1 MRLAV
6 TQISRPRADQL
17 RYLVRMLEFGAVD
30 FDRRAPALRT
40 APRAVVSTARVLPVP
55 VGPRN
60 SGFPTG
66 RPSEFNPGGTPGRG
80 PPPPAR
86 LRSAPRFSA
95 AVLPRTSLTP
105 APLVQIKLYLR
116 CRHCRAPSCSLVQPD
131 ATG

>member
-17 RYLVRMLEFGAVD
+17 RYLVRMLELGAVD
-30 FDRRAPALRT
+30 FDRRASALRT

-60 SGFPTG
+60 SGFPTA

-86 LRSAPRFSA
+86 LRSAPTIFCRSA
-95 AVLPRTSLTP
+95 ASKFVDSSS
-105 APLVQIKLYLR
+105 AGSDQAVF
-116 CRHCRAPSCSLVQPD
+116 
-131 ATG
+131 